1 MIVTEFLRTIMAS
14 NDFDYVFVT
23 GHYQT
28 MDVRGRYD
36 AALPGIL
43 ILFFTFL
50 KINII
55 KLYRKKNQ
63 RNNFGKISNF

>member
-1 MIVTEFLRTIMAS
+1 MAS

-43 ILFFTFL
+43 IFFLHL
-50 KINII
+50 K
-55 KLYRKKNQ
+55 KLN
-63 RNNFGKISNF
+63 KISQKITAK

>member
-1 MIVTEFLRTIMAS
+1 MIVTEFFRTIMAS

-43 ILFFTFL
+43 IFFLFL
-50 KINII
+50 KFNISQ
-55 KLYRKKNQ
+55 KN
-63 RNNFGKISNF
+63 SAE

>member
-1 MIVTEFLRTIMAS
+1 MIVTEFFRTIMAS

-36 AALPGIL
+36 AALPGIF
-43 ILFFTFL
+43 ICFL
-50 KINII
+50 H
-55 KLYRKKNQ
+55 L
-63 RNNFGKISNF
+63 